1 MAMPQPHSLG
11 FGEKRRMGLCIHLWR
26 EEAPTAS
33 TPGVKR
39 SGTVMVEMSGG
50 GALG

>member
-1 MAMPQPHSLG
+1 MAMAQPHSLG
-11 FGEKRRMGLCIHLWR
+11 FGEKRRMGLCILWR
-26 EEAPTAS
+26 EEAPAAL

-39 SGTVMVEMSGG
+39 SGAVMVEMSGA